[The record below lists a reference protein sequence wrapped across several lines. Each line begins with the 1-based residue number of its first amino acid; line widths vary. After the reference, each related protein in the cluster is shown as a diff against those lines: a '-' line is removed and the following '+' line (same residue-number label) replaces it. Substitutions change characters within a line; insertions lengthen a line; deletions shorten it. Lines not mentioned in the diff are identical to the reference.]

1 MFVIAP
7 GMPPHVCPRQ
17 GRRRPTPRFCA
28 AGEVIDFALVMVCGL
43 NSGSIGR
50 VAGRAGGN
58 ARHRPKLAATRLS
71 PAGPPEAHAEILCRM
86 RNH

>member
-1 MFVIAP
+1 
-7 GMPPHVCPRQ
+7 
-17 GRRRPTPRFCA
+17 
-28 AGEVIDFALVMVCGL
+28 MVCGL